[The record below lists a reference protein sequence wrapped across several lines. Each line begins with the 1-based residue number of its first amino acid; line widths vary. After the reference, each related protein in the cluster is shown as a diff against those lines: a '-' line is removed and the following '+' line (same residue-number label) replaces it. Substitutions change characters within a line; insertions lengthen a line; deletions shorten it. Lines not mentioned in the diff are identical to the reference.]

1 MSSEQDQSSNTS
13 SAVEAGPRSLI
24 VSNVLLDADLHG
36 IHEDLDQNYADVENI
51 TRMYANDG
59 QALAAIRVDFSSE
72 EAVAEI
78 LEENAIYIRNRSHR
92 VRPYWPRVCRRC
104 QNEGHFAAECPQN
117 FSNARYLRELVDEQ
131 NT

>member
-13 SAVEAGPRSLI
+13 SAEVGPRSLI
-24 VSNVLLDADLHG
+24 VSNVLLNADLQS
-36 IHEDLDQNYADVENI
+36 IHEDLDQNYAGLEQI

-59 QALAAIRVDFSSE
+59 QALAAIRVDFDSE
-72 EAVAEI
+72 EVVAEI
-78 LEENAIYIRNRSHR
+78 LAENAIYIRNRSHR
-92 VRPYWPRVCRRC
+92 VRAYWPRVCRRC